1 METAKSREKTRR
13 RTGMSEAG
21 GTNSDPMVGR
31 TFDGYR
37 VEGVIGRGGMGVV
50 YKATQLSLGRP
61 VAIKVLPAEF
71 AERPQFLERFHREVD
86 VLSKLSHPNI
96 VTVMERGEVDGRP
109 YLVMEYIDG
118 TSLRELIAKGPLP
131 RHEALSI
138 VRTVLG
144 ALEHAHGRGIVH
156 RDIKPEN
163 VLIAPGGIVKV
174 ADFGLSR
181 LLGPA
186 DLTRL
191 THTHLML
198 GTFEYMSPEQ
208 REKAKEADERS
219 DIYAAG
225 VVLYETL
232 AGELPIGAF
241 DKLSVKRPGEC
252 DSRLDAIIERSLNKE
267 PSKRYQRASEMGDA
281 LSGVLTPMP
290 SASAPTVASAA
301 APHERHGDGEESWTH
316 WMREPWT
323 LGGYIGGIWMVVLMT
338 LLGYDLHSRQWTLM
352 GITCGAVPLFLASTA
367 RVLTLRQRVAGTSGL
382 LLVSTIGVLWLG
394 GHTPAWGDSRRFTV
408 ARYTGEFP
416 EGLAERVLFE
426 PELQV
431 WMKSRISMWG
441 NYPDGVAIDARDGV
455 IRVMVDKDLTRFDST
470 AQEIA
475 SALGLVLERWGG
487 GAVRRTYTASAPFE
501 EELKAY
507 PPPGPVKPPTE
518 ENTNAARA
526 AASTED
532 GR

>member
-1 METAKSREKTRR
+1 
-13 RTGMSEAG
+13 
-21 GTNSDPMVGR
+21 MVGR
-31 TFDGYR
+31 VFDGYR

-186 DLTRL
+186 ELTRL

-219 DIYAAG
+219 DLYATG
-225 VVLYETL
+225 VVLYEML

-267 PSKRYQRASEMGDA
+267 PGKRYQRASEMGDA
-281 LSGVLTPMP
+281 LSAVLTPAP
-290 SASAPTVASAA
+290 SASAPTVASTA
-301 APHERHGDGEESWTH
+301 APADHGDGEESWTH

-323 LGGYIGGIWMVVLMT
+323 LGAYIGGIWMVVLMT
-338 LLGYDLHSRQWTLM
+338 FLGGDLHGGQWTLM
-352 GITCGAVPLFLASTA
+352 GITCGALALFLAATA
-367 RVLTLRQRVAGTSGL
+367 RVLPLRQRAWGAGGILLASTVGVVA
-382 LLVSTIGVLWLG
+382 LG
-394 GHTPAWGDSRRFTV
+394 GHVRAWDHGRSFTV
-408 ARYTGEFP
+408 ARYTGELP
-416 EGLAERVLFE
+416 EGLTERVLLD

-431 WMKSRISMWG
+431 WVKARIAMWG
-441 NYPDGVAIDARDGV
+441 NYPEGVTIEARDGE
-455 IRVMVDKDLTRFDST
+455 IRVTIDEDLTRFDST

-475 SALGLVLERWGG
+475 SALGLLLERWGR
-487 GAVRRTYTASAPFE
+487 GAVRRTYTASAHFE
-501 EELKAY
+501 ETLKAY
-507 PPPGPVKPPTE
+507 PPPEPVKPPKDL
-518 ENTNAARA
+518 TNGARDTA
-526 AASTED
+526 PIRGA
-532 GR
+532 R

>member
-1 METAKSREKTRR
+1 
-13 RTGMSEAG
+13 MSEAR
-21 GTNSDPMVGR
+21 GTTDDPMVGR

-50 YKATQLSLGRP
+50 YKAAQLSLGRP

-186 DLTRL
+186 DRTRL

-219 DIYAAG
+219 DLYAAG
-225 VVLYETL
+225 VVLYEML

-241 DKLSVKRPGEC
+241 DKLSVKRPGDC

-267 PSKRYQRASEMGDA
+267 PGKRYQRASEMGDA
-281 LSGVLTPMP
+281 LSGVLTPAP
-290 SASAPTVASAA
+290 SPSAPTVASAA
-301 APHERHGDGEESWTH
+301 SNRQHGDGEESWTH
-316 WMREPWT
+316 WMRQPWT

-352 GITCGAVPLFLASTA
+352 GITCCAVPLFLAATA

-382 LLVSTIGVLWLG
+382 LLVSTLGVLWLG

-408 ARYTGEFP
+408 ARYTGELP
-416 EGLAERVLFE
+416 EGLAERVLLD
-426 PELQV
+426 PKLQV
-431 WMKSRISMWG
+431 WMKSRIPMWG

-455 IRVMVDKDLTRFDST
+455 IRVMVDQDLTEFDST

-475 SALGLVLERWGG
+475 SALGLILERWGG
-487 GAVRRTYTASAPFE
+487 GAIRRTYTASAHFE
-501 EELKAY
+501 QGLIAN
-507 PPPGPVKPPTE
+507 PPPPPVAPPKE
-518 ENTNAARA
+518 ETGVARA
-526 AASTED
+526 AASTEG